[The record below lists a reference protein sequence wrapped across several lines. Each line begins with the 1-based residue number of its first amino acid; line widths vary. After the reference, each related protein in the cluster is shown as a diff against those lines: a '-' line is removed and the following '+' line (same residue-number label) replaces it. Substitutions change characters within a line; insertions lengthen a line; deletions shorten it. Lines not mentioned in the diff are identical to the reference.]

1 MTELEKMQA
10 GLPYSANDAEV
21 SALKQRAMEL
31 CHRLNALDP
40 AEKGERDRVSRLL
53 LGSAGE
59 GLFLGPN
66 FQCDV
71 GSNIHVGQ
79 HFFAN
84 YNVTI
89 LDRAEVR
96 MGDYVMIAPNV
107 LISAVGHP
115 LSPVRRRQRMSV
127 AKPVRIGDDVWIGGG
142 AVILPGVTIG
152 NNVVVAAGAVVT
164 RDVPD
169 NSLAMGVPAKVV
181 KQLDLQ

>member
-1 MTELEKMQA
+1 MTELEKMEA
-10 GLPYSANDAEV
+10 GLPYSANDTKV

-40 AEKGERDRVSRLL
+40 SEKEERDRVSRLL

-66 FQCDV
+66 FHCDV
-71 GSNIHVGQ
+71 GSNIHVGRS
-79 HFFAN
+79 FFAN

-96 MGDYVMIAPNV
+96 IGDYVMIAPNV

-115 LSPVRRRQRMSV
+115 LSPVQRRQRMSL
-127 AKPVRIGDDVWIGGG
+127 AKPICIGNDVWIGGG
-142 AVILPGVTIG
+142 ATILPGITIG

-164 RDVPD
+164 HDVPD
-169 NSLAMGVPAKVV
+169 NSLVAGVPARVIKE
-181 KQLDLQ
+181 LDME